1 MEQENIFKPYPG
13 GLNVPQPGGLSFFI
27 NFLNVLEGVKTKIK
41 NLHWAALKL
50 PVNERL
56 EEHQIL
62 DDLLDIVSDY
72 QDKIAE
78 FSQGVLG
85 HMDMDVIQGTYFKV
99 QSIAVLVKYILE
111 KTIPFYENMPK
122 ETVWVGL
129 KSETETFIFNV
140 GKYKYLFEL
149 GE

>member
-1 MEQENIFKPYPG
+1 
-13 GLNVPQPGGLSFFI
+13 
-27 NFLNVLEGVKTKIK
+27 
-41 NLHWAALKL
+41 
-50 PVNERL
+50 
-56 EEHQIL
+56 
-62 DDLLDIVSDY
+62 
-72 QDKIAE
+72 
-78 FSQGVLG
+78 
-85 HMDMDVIQGTYFKV
+85 MDVIQGTYFKV

>member
-1 MEQENIFKPYPG
+1 MEQENIFEPYPG
-13 GLNVPQPGGLSFFI
+13 GNTPQHGGLSFFI
-27 NFLNVLEGVKTKIK
+27 NFLNILEGVKTKIK

>member
-1 MEQENIFKPYPG
+1 MEQANIFEPYPG
-13 GLNVPQPGGLSFFI
+13 GNTPQPGGLSFFI
-27 NFLNVLEGVKTKIK
+27 NFLNILEGVKTKIK

-85 HMDMDVIQGTYFKV
+85 HMNMDVIQGTYFKV

>member
-1 MEQENIFKPYPG
+1 MEQENIFEPYPG
-13 GLNVPQPGGLSFFI
+13 GNTSQPGGLSFFI
-27 NFLNVLEGVKTKIK
+27 NFLNILEGVKTKIK

-111 KTIPFYENMPK
+111 KTIPFYENIPK